1 MRNPTFYEVAMD
13 LRRSLA
19 PLFRRPTST
28 SSAKSTASSTSN
40 ALSNRSRTSL
50 LSPKSRQGSLGG
62 ATVYE
67 EIEDPPPE
75 PSTPTRGESQLARSE
90 ADQTP
95 ETSPEI
101 TRSTPLGPTVSIQAP
116 TPDLLSETTA
126 GGIAEASANSQDNT
140 TSTST
145 STSTLQRPDTAPR
158 RQSLAHSSQKK
169 FLETLLEPE
178 KPQPQ
183 AEGSDYFGGPAAISA
198 NMLHRK
204 IWVKRS
210 GASATLVSINEDDL
224 VDDVRDRILK
234 KYTNS
239 LGRSFD
245 APDVTLRI
253 IPRNHAH
260 RHPQSERTLG
270 PEEPIA
276 RTLDAYFPGGQT
288 VDEALVIDVP
298 RRTPRH
304 SPRPVPYY
312 LEDSRPVE
320 SGTDYFPIIPAAQQ
334 SPHVPSNISVASG
347 HTSSHHIPLHS
358 ISVLNT
364 GQVPPLPSPGGSRG
378 PRHIHRPRYGRT
390 HTTSPTALSGTSGP
404 QSHGGSSSN
413 LSMTSSNQI

>member
-1 MRNPTFYEVAMD
+1 MRKPKFYEVAMD

-19 PLFRRPTST
+19 PLFRRRTST

-50 LSPKSRQGSLGG
+50 LPPKSRQGSLGG
-62 ATVYE
+62 VTVYE
-67 EIEDPPPE
+67 EIEDPPPVA
-75 PSTPTRGESQLARSE
+75 STPTRGESQLTRSE
-90 ADQTP
+90 TDH
-95 ETSPEI
+95 SPEPSLE
-101 TRSTPLGPTVSIQAP
+101 TPRSTPLEKPGEPGNPTVSIQAP
-116 TPDLLSETTA
+116 TPDLLSETTT
-126 GGIAEASANSQDNT
+126 GRIAEASADFQDNT
-140 TSTST
+140 A
-145 STSTLQRPDTAPR
+145 STSTLQRPDSAPR

-178 KPQPQ
+178 NPQPQ
-183 AEGSDYFGGPAAISA
+183 AEGSDHFGGPATISA

-260 RHPQSERTLG
+260 RHSQSERTLG

-404 QSHGGSSSN
+404 QSHGRSSS
-413 LSMTSSNQI
+413 

>member
-1 MRNPTFYEVAMD
+1 MRKPKFYEVAMD

-19 PLFRRPTST
+19 PRFRRRTST
-28 SSAKSTASSTSN
+28 SSVKSTASSTFN

-62 ATVYE
+62 ATVFE
-67 EIEDPPPE
+67 EIEDSPHE
-75 PSTPTRGESQLARSE
+75 PSTPTRGESQLARSK

-95 ETSPEI
+95 ETRLETP
-101 TRSTPLGPTVSIQAP
+101 RSTPLGPTVSIQAP
-116 TPDLLSETTA
+116 TPDLLSETIAGGTA
-126 GGIAEASANSQDNT
+126 GGIAVASANSEDNT
-140 TSTST
+140 TST

-158 RQSLAHSSQKK
+158 RQSLAHSSQKE

-178 KPQPQ
+178 KPQQQ

-204 IWVKRS
+204 IWVKRP
-210 GASATLVSINEDDL
+210 GASATLVSINEEDL

-260 RHPQSERTLG
+260 RHPQPERTLG

-390 HTTSPTALSGTSGP
+390 HTTSPTALSGTSGS
-404 QSHGGSSSN
+404 QSHGGSSSKHDF
-413 LSMTSSNQI
+413 

>member
-1 MRNPTFYEVAMD
+1 MRKPQFYEVAMD

-19 PLFRRPTST
+19 PLFHRRTST
-28 SSAKSTASSTSN
+28 SSTLTTSSTSN
-40 ALSNRSRTSL
+40 APNNRSRTSL
-50 LSPKSRQGSLGG
+50 ISPKSRQGSLGG

-67 EIEDPPPE
+67 EVEDPPPV
-75 PSTPTRGESQLARSE
+75 PSTPTREESQLARGE
-90 ADQTP
+90 TDPTP
-95 ETSPEI
+95 KTSLETP
-101 TRSTPLGPTVSIQAP
+101 RSTPLGKPGNPTVSIQAP
-116 TPDLLSETTA
+116 TPDLLGETTT
-126 GGIAEASANSQDNT
+126 GGVAEPSVDSQDNT
-140 TSTST
+140 TV
-145 STSTLQRPDTAPR
+145 TSTLQRPDPVPR

-183 AEGSDYFGGPAAISA
+183 TEGSDYFGGPAAISA

-253 IPRNHAH
+253 LPRNHAH
-260 RHPQSERTLG
+260 RHSQSERTLG

-334 SPHVPSNISVASG
+334 SPHIPSNISVASG
-347 HTSSHHIPLHS
+347 HTSSHHLPLHS

-390 HTTSPTALSGTSGP
+390 HTTSPTALSSTSGP
-404 QSHGGSSSN
+404 QSHGRSSSWKD
-413 LSMTSSNQI
+413 L